1 MKTVIIT
8 DRARRAPRDE
18 RRGGHREGHRGPRGR
33 GYGHESAPPST
44 EGLPGFLTGRL
55 PWPDHELSVD
65 RDEVT
70 IVVTLDAGSD
80 DAPADN
86 DVAGGR
92 ISRWREETRDE
103 RIAIAREVEARW
115 GRSVAWGAE
124 LGEVR
129 ELFTRLSV
137 PVMTRLHQ
145 SERQVLDTL
154 VDAGVA
160 RSRSDALAW
169 SVRLV
174 GQHADAWLGE
184 LRQALTE
191 VERLRGSG
199 PL

>member
-1 MKTVIIT
+1 MKV
-8 DRARRAPRDE
+8 E
-18 RRGGHREGHRGPRGR
+18 HRGGRGR
-33 GYGHESAPPST
+33 YGHERAAPST
-44 EGLPGFLTGRL
+44 EGLAGFLRGRL
-55 PWPDHELSVD
+55 DSSWTHEISTD

-70 IVVTLDAGSD
+70 ITVTLPAVVDPDEAAG
-80 DAPADN
+80 A
-86 DVAGGR
+86 

-103 RIAIAREVEARW
+103 RITIAREVEARW
-115 GRSVAWGAE
+115 GRSVAWAATS
-124 LGEVR
+124 GEVTAH
-129 ELFTRLSV
+129 FTRVSV

-184 LRQALTE
+184 LRTALTE
-191 VERLRGSG
+191 VEDARARG
-199 PL
+199 PLRT